1 MKQRLKKSFAGA
13 GLQPGPHVYCK
24 AVIYHGGS
32 GKMTKLSET
41 HGSIYKIEPAK
52 MKLCNKMKQCLK
64 KTFAGA
70 GLQPGHHVYHKA
82 IIYYCG
88 SGKMTKLSETHGST
102 YKIEPAKKTG

>member
-32 GKMTKLSET
+32 GKMTKLSQT

-52 MKLCNKMKQCLK
+52 KNRLSKVFMLTRLIRTNHFLFRWSRLAAWSSCL
-64 KTFAGA
+64 
-70 GLQPGHHVYHKA
+70 LQSCYIPRRL
-82 IIYYCG
+82 
-88 SGKMTKLSETHGST
+88 SGNNQAVKNTWFNLQD
-102 YKIEPAKKTG
+102 

>member
-1 MKQRLKKSFAGA
+1 
-13 GLQPGPHVYCK
+13 
-24 AVIYHGGS
+24 
-32 GKMTKLSET
+32 
-41 HGSIYKIEPAK
+41 
-52 MKLCNKMKQCLK
+52 MKQCLK

-70 GLQPGHHVYHKA
+70 GLQPGPHVYHKA